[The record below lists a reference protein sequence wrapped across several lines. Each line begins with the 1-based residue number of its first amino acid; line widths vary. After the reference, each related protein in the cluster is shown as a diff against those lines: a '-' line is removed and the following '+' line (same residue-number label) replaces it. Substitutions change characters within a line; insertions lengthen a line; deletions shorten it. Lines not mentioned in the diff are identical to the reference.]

1 MCQAPHGPVPAEPRA
16 ADIEREFPQ
25 WRTWVGVD
33 RLCHGLRTQ
42 GAALTARAEDWQ
54 ALLDEIRRAEAMLAE
69 TRPPG
74 WRPGPE
80 PPDKP
85 PSRG

>member
-1 MCQAPHGPVPAEPRA
+1 MCQAPGGPASAEPTP

-33 RLCHGLRTQ
+33 RFCHGLRTR
-42 GAALTARAEDWQ
+42 GAALTARGEDWQ
-54 ALLDEIRRAEAMLAE
+54 DLLDEIRRAEAMLDD

-74 WRPGPE
+74 WSREPE
-80 PPDKP
+80 PPA
-85 PSRG
+85 